1 MGALTRKPDVALLR
15 WRRMIGPL
23 EDAFNHHVWASL
35 RVLEA
40 CATLQPEQRQ
50 TSVPGTY
57 GTILDTLRHLVG
69 SDRWYLFVMTGGAV
83 PQIDEDHMALD
94 GLRSAMTEN
103 QEHWT
108 ALLAED
114 RAPDLDI
121 VQRLDDGSEFHAPM
135 GIRLAQVVH
144 HGTDHRSQICTA
156 LTTLGIEPPQ
166 IDVWD
171 YGEAVGRTNEVPPSA

>member
-1 MGALTRKPDVALLR
+1 
-15 WRRMIGPL
+15 MIGPL

-40 CATLQPEQRQ
+40 CATLQPEQLQ

-57 GTILDTLRHLVG
+57 GTILDTVRHLVG

-135 GIRLAQVVH
+135 GIRLA
-144 HGTDHRSQICTA
+144 GGPPRNR
-156 LTTLGIEPPQ
+156 PPQ
-166 IDVWD
+166 PDLHRPHD
-171 YGEAVGRTNEVPPSA
+171 ARDRAPADRRLGLRRGRRPH

>member
-1 MGALTRKPDVALLR
+1 V
-15 WRRMIGPL
+15 
-23 EDAFNHHVWASL
+23 
-35 RVLEA
+35 
-40 CATLQPEQRQ
+40 
-50 TSVPGTY
+50 
-57 GTILDTLRHLVG
+57 
-69 SDRWYLFVMTGGAV
+69 TGGAV

-103 QEHWT
+103 HEHWT

-121 VQRLDDGSEFHAPM
+121 VRRLDDGSEFHAPM

-156 LTTLGIEPPQ
+156 LTTLGIEPPL

-171 YGEAVGRTNEVPPSA
+171 YGEAAGRTNEVPPPA